1 MYNNKFAHLLAT
13 FSCLLSASFMMP
25 FAEAE
30 SFYVSPAG
38 DDSAAGSETAPWAT
52 IQKAADTV
60 PEGSTVYLREGIYN
74 EKVLIQRGGTS
85 ESTRITFTNYP
96 DETPIIDG
104 TGIVGGQYSGLVL
117 VVDAGYITLE
127 GMEVRNNSIAHGVR
141 AAGSITHL
149 IFNKLRVHDNAKSG
163 IVVNQRDPEQRNYT
177 YIRNC
182 VVFRNEWAG
191 IHVDWGLGGYF
202 VIEGNTVYE
211 NRGTGNYDAIETGVG
226 DTGSGVHHV
235 VVRNNN
241 IYDNN
246 PDDFEG
252 VDAIDLGGRNDTM
265 SHWLVENN
273 VVSGPSRQHVKFS
286 QPVDYGIMRRNVLN
300 SSGFIDLYAPPYTRS
315 CIYQNT
321 LFETIHGIQFSVS
334 GRPQDLN
341 WGGIQFRNNV
351 FALTQSYSIL
361 SIYGDILDRSF
372 ESMFFDGD
380 LFLFSEE
387 FSEENV
393 RNLTDN
399 WQEVG
404 QEPHALITEVTA
416 AELFR
421 DPDAGDFRLPEASP
435 AVDAGLP
442 LTVTASTGTGNVIP
456 VYEAFYFHDDWD
468 GLIEADEIQV
478 GGNSR
483 VRIVSID
490 LDTNLIEVDRD
501 LTWSEGD
508 PVSLPWSGAAPDV
521 GALER
526 ESPEIMDSI
535 IVTSPN
541 GGETY
546 ALGATL
552 PITWTMAGTT
562 GTEVEILGHGAGRT
576 FTLAATTPNDGAYD
590 WVIPQGQA
598 LATDYTIEVRS
609 LAYPTIFD
617 SSNASFTIGGTPPA
631 DSITILTPNGGE
643 SFARGETTEIT
654 WTSTG
659 NVGANVK
666 IKARKGTSSANI
678 TNSTPNDGSFTWQ
691 VPNGFPLG
699 TGMYIEIA
707 STTNP
712 SILDIC
718 DGTFTITS
726 TPVTPTITVTTPN
739 GGETYALGATVSII
753 WTTAGTTGSEVEI
766 LAHGAGQ
773 TFTLAATTPNDGAFD
788 WVVPQGQPL
797 ATDYTIEVRSL
808 AYPTI
813 FDSSNASF
821 TIGGTPPADSI
832 TILTPNGGESFA
844 RGETTEITWT
854 STGNVGANVKITA
867 RKGTSS
873 GVITNSTP
881 NDGSY
886 TWTVPASYPHGPGMY
901 IEIASTTNPS
911 ILDICDGTFTITP

>member
-1 MYNNKFAHLLAT
+1 MCSNKFAHLLVT
-13 FSCLLSASFMMP
+13 CSCLLSASFVVP

-30 SFYVSPAG
+30 FFYVSPAG
-38 DDSAAGSETAPWAT
+38 DNSAAGSETAPWAT

-96 DETPIIDG
+96 DETPVIDG
-104 TGIVGGQYSGLVL
+104 TGVVGGEYSGLLFVAEA
-117 VVDAGYITLE
+117 DYITLE
-127 GMEVRNNSIAHGVR
+127 GLEVRNNSIAHGIRVSDN
-141 AAGSITHL
+141 ATHL

-387 FSEENV
+387 SSEENV

-442 LTVTASTGTGNVIP
+442 LTVTASAGTGNVIP
-456 VYEAFYFHDDWD
+456 VYEAFYFHDGWD

-508 PVSLPWSGAAPDV
+508 PVSLPWSGSAPDV

-526 ESPEIMDSI
+526 DGTAPVITVLDPALTE
-535 IVTSPN
+535 VKA
-541 GGETY
+541 GGTY
-546 ALGATL
+546 AEPGAT
-552 PITWTMAGTT
+552 A
-562 GTEVEILGHGAGRT
+562 VDDV
-576 FTLAATTPNDGAYD
+576 DGAIT
-590 WVIPQGQA
+590 V
-598 LATDYTIEVRS
+598 
-609 LAYPTIFD
+609 
-617 SSNASFTIGGTPPA
+617 TIGGDTVDPNAAVGTIFAITYDAVDAAGNEALQAIRTVTVVDAAPP
-631 DSITILTPNGGE
+631 
-643 SFARGETTEIT
+643 
-654 WTSTG
+654 
-659 NVGANVK
+659 
-666 IKARKGTSSANI
+666 
-678 TNSTPNDGSFTWQ
+678 
-691 VPNGFPLG
+691 
-699 TGMYIEIA
+699 
-707 STTNP
+707 STTTP
-712 SILDIC
+712 SIC
-718 DGTFTITS
+718 DCSG
-726 TPVTPTITVTTPN
+726 P
-739 GGETYALGATVSII
+739 
-753 WTTAGTTGSEVEI
+753 GSEGSNSIEFLLVMVALI
-766 LAHGAGQ
+766 GAGL
-773 TFTLAATTPNDGAFD
+773 F
-788 WVVPQGQPL
+788 
-797 ATDYTIEVRSL
+797 S
-808 AYPTI
+808 
-813 FDSSNASF
+813 
-821 TIGGTPPADSI
+821 GT
-832 TILTPNGGESFA
+832 
-844 RGETTEITWT
+844 
-854 STGNVGANVKITA
+854 
-867 RKGTSS
+867 RKNSS
-873 GVITNSTP
+873 GEI
-881 NDGSY
+881 DIE
-886 TWTVPASYPHGPGMY
+886 ASGLG
-901 IEIASTTNPS
+901 N
-911 ILDICDGTFTITP
+911 